1 MANQF
6 DYPTKPWWSGLKV
19 RTHKQNKEEW
29 ERWKAEWREESIRL
43 TYPNELDRGGSSD
56 GC

>member
-1 MANQF
+1 MAQQF
-6 DYPTKPWWSGLKV
+6 DYPAKPWWSGLKV
-19 RTHKQNKEEW
+19 RTHKQNEEEW
-29 ERWKAEWREESIRL
+29 ERQKAEWREESVRL